1 MWWTR
6 NQLGT
11 YTPTGEISQGAP
23 VYKSTTTPLLHIHH
37 VHLYRHSDCTWRTS
51 EDVGDDDDDVV
62 FKSVGTAPCPT
73 DIGQWQHRN
82 HNNDDGTL
90 FWQDADITA
99 KCNVHIQSQ

>member
-11 YTPTGEISQGAP
+11 YKPTGEISQGAP

-51 EDVGDDDDDVV
+51 EDDEHDDGDVY
-62 FKSVGTAPCPT
+62 KSVGTAPCPT
-73 DIGQWQHRN
+73 DIRQWQHIN
-82 HNNDDGTL
+82 KDPDTFSHLAG
-90 FWQDADITA
+90 W
-99 KCNVHIQSQ
+99 